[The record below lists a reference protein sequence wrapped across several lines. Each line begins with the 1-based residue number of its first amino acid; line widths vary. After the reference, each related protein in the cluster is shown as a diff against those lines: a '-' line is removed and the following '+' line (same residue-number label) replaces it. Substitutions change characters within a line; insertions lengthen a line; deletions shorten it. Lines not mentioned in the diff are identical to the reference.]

1 MENIGCATC
10 FGDDA
15 SEAVTHLRSLVHD
28 VSIVDESHF
37 MVRIIACGLCKQQF
51 ASVFCERID
60 WTGGNDPTETLYIP
74 VSKVEAD
81 GLVAAGEAGA
91 EPALHVLSGPRRYL
105 VRFWPSAV
113 AEAAVTFTTA
123 LVHVPRHD

>member
-1 MENIGCATC
+1 MEKIGCATC

-15 SEAVTHLRSLVHD
+15 TSAVAHLRSLPRD
-28 VSIVDESHF
+28 VCIVEESHF
-37 MVRIIACGLCKQQF
+37 MVRVIACGLCEQQF

-74 VSKVEAD
+74 VSRVEVD

-91 EPALHVLSGPRRYL
+91 ERALHALSGPRRFL
-105 VRFWPSAV
+105 VRFWPSTV

-123 LVHVPRHD
+123 AVHVPRHD